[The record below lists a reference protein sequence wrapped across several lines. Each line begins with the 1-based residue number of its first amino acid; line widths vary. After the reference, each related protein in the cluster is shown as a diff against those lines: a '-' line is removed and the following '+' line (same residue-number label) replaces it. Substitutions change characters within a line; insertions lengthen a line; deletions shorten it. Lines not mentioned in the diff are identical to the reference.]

1 MQNVLQMKKILAVL
15 SFVVISFAASAQSAN
30 FDLAKSLDVQ
40 NSILKQLSANYVDTI
55 QFGKLINTGVTSM
68 LSSLDPYTVYYPE
81 EDEDDVQMMTTGIYG
96 GVGSL
101 IKKRPGQAVLITEP
115 YPDSPAVKSG
125 LQPGDSIIAIDGK
138 SVYGE
143 TSQESSNR
151 MKGQPGSTVNLKV
164 IKGRTHEVK
173 DVVVKRERI
182 HISNIEHYCIL
193 KDKIGYVSITGF
205 TQGMSAELKKVV
217 LELKQQGAERL
228 VIDLRGNG
236 GGLMDEAI
244 KLMSLFVPKGTLVVS
259 SKGRAKG
266 MNVEYRTQT
275 EPIDTKIPVLV
286 MINSGSA
293 SASEIVAGAF
303 QDLDR
308 GTIAGVRSF
317 GKGLIQSVRPT
328 SFGGTLKLTTGKYY
342 TPSGRCV
349 QAIDYSNRNED
360 GSVGA
365 IPDSLTHEFK
375 TASGRT
381 VKDGGGIT
389 PDIVVEHERY
399 SRPTISLV
407 YNDILGDYSI
417 KYFLEHPT
425 IAPASEFSLTDEEYE
440 DFVKFCE
447 GQEFDFRSGSDAEM
461 EKLIEAAKYDGT
473 YETCRAEI
481 DALKA
486 KLDISKA
493 DALRLVKDE
502 VKPLIESDL
511 VVKYYY
517 QEAAAIVNL
526 RYDKQLYESIDK
538 WLENK

>member
-1 MQNVLQMKKILAVL
+1 MRKRILAIISL
-15 SFVVISFAASAQSAN
+15 AVISVAATAQSAN

-40 NSILKQLSANYVDTI
+40 NSILKQLSANYVDSV
-55 QFGKLINTGVTSM
+55 QFGKLINTGINAM

-101 IKKRPGQAVLITEP
+101 IKKRPNEAVLITEP
-115 YPDSPAVKSG
+115 YPDSPAVKAG

-143 TSQESSNR
+143 TSQQSSDR
-151 MKGQPGSTVNLKV
+151 MKGQPGSKV
-164 IKGRTHEVK
+164 VFKVVKGRTGNVE
-173 DVVVKRERI
+173 DVTVKRERI
-182 HISNIEHYCIL
+182 HISNIEHYCL
-193 KDKIGYVSITGF
+193 LRGNIGYVSITGF
-205 TQGMSAELKKVV
+205 TQGMTAELRNVV
-217 LELKQQGAERL
+217 QELKASGAERL
-228 VIDLRGNG
+228 IIDLRGNG

-244 KLMSLFVPKGTLVVS
+244 KLMSLFVPKGTVVVS

-266 MNVEYRTQT
+266 TNVEYRTQT
-275 EPIDTKIPVLV
+275 DPIDTKIPVMV

-328 SFGGTLKLTTGKYY
+328 SFNGTLKVTTGKYY

-349 QAIDYSNRNED
+349 QAIDYSHRNED

-375 TASGRT
+375 TVGGRT

-389 PDIVVEHERY
+389 PDIIVEHDKY

-407 YNDILGDYSI
+407 YNDILGDYAL
-417 KYFLEHPT
+417 KYYKEHET
-425 IAPASEFSLTDEEYE
+425 IAPADEFALTDEEYE
-440 DFVKFCE
+440 DFVAFC
-447 GQEFDFRSGSDAEM
+447 QDKEFDWRSGTDAEI
-461 EKLIEAAKYDGT
+461 EKLIEVAKYDGI
-473 YETCRAEI
+473 YDNCKAEI
-481 DALKA
+481 EALKS
-486 KLDISKA
+486 KLDINKA
-493 DALRLVKDE
+493 EALRMVKDE
-502 VKPLIESDL
+502 VKPILESTIA
-511 VVKYYY
+511 VKYYF
-517 QEAAAIVNL
+517 QRASAIVDM
-526 RYDKQLYESIDK
+526 RYDKQLFTSIDK
-538 WLENK
+538 WLEDKQ

>member
-1 MQNVLQMKKILAVL
+1 MKKFIAILALAVFSL
-15 SFVVISFAASAQSAN
+15 TASAQSAN
-30 FDLAKSLDVQ
+30 FDLAKSMDIQ
-40 NSILKQLSANYVDTI
+40 NSILKQLATNYVDTL
-55 QFGKLINTGVTSM
+55 QFGKLINTGITAM

-81 EDEDDVQMMTTGIYG
+81 EEEEDVQMMTTGIYG
-96 GVGSL
+96 GIGSL
-101 IKKRPGQAVLITEP
+101 IKKRPEGAVLITEP
-115 YPDSPAVKSG
+115 YPDSPAVKAG
-125 LQPGDSIIAIDGK
+125 LQPGDSIVAIDGK

-143 TSQESSNR
+143 TSEQSSGR
-151 MKGQPGSTVNLKV
+151 MKGQPGSKVVFKV
-164 IKGRTHEVK
+164 IKGRTGEET
-173 DVVVKRERI
+173 DITVKRERI
-182 HISNIEHYCIL
+182 HISNIENYCL
-193 KDKIGYVSITGF
+193 LRDNIGYVSITGF
-205 TQGMSAELKKVV
+205 TAGMSGELRNAVLDLKK
-217 LELKQQGAERL
+217 QGARRL

-266 MNVEYRTQT
+266 TNVDYRTQT
-275 EPIDTKIPVLV
+275 EPIDTEIPVLV

-308 GTIAGVRSF
+308 GTIAGTRSF

-328 SFGGTLKLTTGKYY
+328 SFNGTLKVTTGKYY

-375 TASGRT
+375 TAKGRI

-389 PDIVVEHERY
+389 PDIVVESTRY
-399 SRPTISLV
+399 SRPTYSLV
-407 YNDILGDYSI
+407 FNDILGDYATR
-417 KYFLEHPT
+417 YYVEHES
-425 IAPASEFSLTDEEYE
+425 IAPAEEFVLTDDEWE

-447 GQEFDFRSGSDAEM
+447 SQEFDYRSGSDAQI
-461 EKLIEAAKYDGT
+461 EKLVEAAKYEGT
-473 YETCRAEI
+473 YESCKAEI

-486 KLDISKA
+486 KLDINKA
-493 DALRLVKDE
+493 DAVRLVKDE
-502 VKPLIESDL
+502 VKPLLESDIA
-511 VVKYYY
+511 VKYYF
-517 QEAAAIVNL
+517 QKASNIVEL

-538 WLENK
+538 WMENN